1 MTDDEKYRALIEK
14 DPAYDGAFFAAVK
27 TTGIVLLLI
36 GVSNTYGY
44 QNTLYEVADLT
55 GLDKMAVSRALTGLK
70 RHKRVQ
76 RHDDP
81 TDQRSSRLYLT
92 RIGRDLFSL
101 VNAQAH
107 AREAELFGGVSA
119 DELAQLGAT
128 LDKLVAA
135 VANTRP

>member
-1 MTDDEKYRALIEK
+1 MAALGSHSGST
-14 DPAYDGAFFAAVK
+14 A
-27 TTGIVLLLI
+27 T
-36 GVSNTYGY
+36 
-44 QNTLYEVADLT
+44 EVADLT

-92 RIGRDLFSL
+92 RIGRDLFGV

-107 AREAELFGGVSA
+107 AREAELFGGVDA
-119 DELAQLGAT
+119 DELARLGAT

-135 VANTRP
+135 VAHTTP